1 MNRAVWALLVALT
14 TLHVLV
20 ADASAGQFKLPA
32 YYRAGQRPYR
42 VIAAQFTQSGN
53 LDLAVAD
60 FVTSRMY
67 ILLGNG
73 DGTFQ
78 KPQTF
83 SVPAPIAV
91 AAGDFN
97 GDGKVDLV
105 VIESGGTGDSLL
117 AVFLGNGDGTFRQS
131 GTGKLGVYSANLAVA
146 DLNGDGHLD
155 VAVANRGFD
164 RPGNVMVFFG
174 DGHGDLKGRTVY

>member
-73 DGTFQ
+73 DGTF
-78 KPQTF
+78 
-83 SVPAPIAV
+83 
-91 AAGDFN
+91 
-97 GDGKVDLV
+97 
-105 VIESGGTGDSLL
+105 
-117 AVFLGNGDGTFRQS
+117 RQS

-164 RPGNVMVFFG
+164 RPGN
-174 DGHGDLKGRTVY
+174 